1 MTTGGG
7 RQVLVNIRVTLSTPS
22 VLGNAALLVRG
33 FSRNGIFRGFSRYII
48 DLAGRQIYVLRW
60 AGSRGDDGWG
70 QGAHP
75 PHFCV
80 CICICLKRCF
90 DVEG

>member
-33 FSRNGIFRGFSRYII
+33 FSQNGMFHKFSRYII
-48 DLAGRQIYVLRW
+48 DLSGNQLYGDGQGGYGR
-60 AGSRGDDGWG
+60 G
-70 QGAHP
+70 QGARTLLRVNMRMP
-75 PHFCV
+75 
-80 CICICLKRCF
+80 KKTACF